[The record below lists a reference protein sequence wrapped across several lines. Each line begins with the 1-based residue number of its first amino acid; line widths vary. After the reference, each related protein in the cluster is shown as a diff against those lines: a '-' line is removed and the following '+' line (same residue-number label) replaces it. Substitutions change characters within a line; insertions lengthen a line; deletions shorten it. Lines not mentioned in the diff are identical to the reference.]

1 MTFNGHKKH
10 EKNYAELCCVSNFSF
25 HRGASHPEELVF
37 QAAALGYRALALT
50 DECSLAGAVRAL
62 KAAEEASL
70 QLILG
75 SRFALGDDVG
85 DDVSLIVLVRC
96 QAGYT
101 QLCRLITSARRAG
114 TKGRYRLSQADLA
127 GHDLSACWLLVLPA
141 HAKQPGARA
150 HALLSDLV
158 CRYPKATRIALALHR
173 GALDGLHMEHLATLR
188 LRYGVPIVAVG
199 DVHMHCRSRLVLQD
213 VFTALRH
220 HTTVAEAGTLLAANG
235 ERYLRPIADLADL
248 YPAATLAETTRLAAG
263 CTFNLRDICYDYPA
277 ELVPRGHTSSSYLR
291 NLVEEG
297 GISRWPNGFSSA
309 VRRQL
314 EDEFELIEAKN
325 YPHYFLT
332 VHDIVR
338 EAKARGI
345 LCQGR
350 GSSANSVVCYCL
362 GITEVD
368 PTRHELLFER
378 FISESR
384 NEPPDIDVDFEHER
398 REEIIQ
404 YIYAKYGRGRAA
416 LAATVIRYRPR
427 SAMRDIGR
435 ALDLSADQIDIV
447 AGELSSRAD
456 DGTLGEQ
463 LAERGVYLEARLLQR
478 MLRLVDTLLGFPRHL
493 SQHVGGFVLSQ
504 RPLEELVPVENAAML
519 DRTIIQ
525 WDKDDLDAV
534 GLMKI
539 DVLALGMLSCIR
551 RCFDLIAGHT
561 GRLLSMAGIPAKD
574 SATYAMI
581 QAADTIGVF
590 QIESRAQM
598 TMLPRLKP
606 ARFFDL
612 VVEVAIVRPG
622 PIQGGMVHPY
632 LKARENPQA
641 VTYPSEA
648 LRGVLERTLG
658 VPIFQEQVMKIAMVA
673 ADFTGSEANGL
684 RKSMAAWK
692 KDGGLE
698 PWRER
703 LKSGMRANGYDEDF
717 ADRIFEQIKG
727 FGSYGF
733 PESHAVSFALLVYV
747 SAYLKCH
754 YPAAFAAALLNSQPM
769 GFYAPAQIVRDARAH
784 GVAVR
789 AADVRY
795 SEIETRL
802 EGRPGEAAHPQQRAA
817 LRLGLNRIKGLS
829 AAAAGAIVAAR
840 GQRRF
845 VDVADLVTRAGL
857 DKRARNALARADA
870 LAGLAGDRHNAQ
882 WQIAAASVH
891 DDLFAE
897 VIPEESAIAL
907 AAPSEGADVAA
918 DYNSTGLTLR
928 RHPVALMRAEL
939 NRLGVMQGTAFKRA
953 PHQSSVHV
961 AGIVTMRQRPGS
973 AKGTTFVTLEDETTS
988 INVIV
993 RLDILARFRVAVLSA
1008 RLLRVVGT
1016 MQRAGPVTHCLAQEI
1031 VDETPRLGAL
1041 QTRSRDFH

>member
-1 MTFNGHKKH
+1 MEDSDPIH
-10 EKNYAELCCVSNFSF
+10 EDDYAELCCVSNFSF
-25 HRGASHPEELVF
+25 HRGASHPEELIT

-50 DECSLAGAVRAL
+50 DECSLAGAVRAWM
-62 KAAEEASL
+62 AAEKHRMK
-70 QLILG
+70 LILG
-75 SRFALGDDVG
+75 SRFTLQEDVTLIALA
-85 DDVSLIVLVRC
+85 RNRE
-96 QAGYT
+96 GYT
-101 QLCRLITSARRAG
+101 QLCRLITAARRASD
-114 TKGRYRLSQADLA
+114 KGGYRLSLADLA
-127 GHDLSACWLLVLPA
+127 GHDLSCCWLLVLPA
-141 HAKQPGARA
+141 YAQAPLPAL
-150 HALLSDLV
+150 HALLADLV
-158 CRYPKATRIALALHR
+158 CRYPRSVRLALALHR
-173 GALDGLHMEHLATLR
+173 GPLDALHVERLSKLR
-188 LRYGVPIVAVG
+188 RHYGVPIVAVG
-199 DVHMHCRSRLVLQD
+199 DVHMHCRSRLVLQN
-213 VFTALRH
+213 VFTALRR
-220 HTTVAEAGTLLAANG
+220 HTTVAAAGTALAPNG
-235 ERYLRPIADLADL
+235 ERYLRPRADLALL
-248 YPAATLAETTRLAAG
+248 YPAKMRAAS
-263 CTFNLRDICYDYPA
+263 CRIADDCVFDLREIEYDYPA
-277 ELVPRGHTSSSYLR
+277 ELVPAGHTSASHLR
-291 NLVEEG
+291 KLVEKG
-297 GISRWPNGFSSA
+297 AINRWPNGVLA
-309 VRRQL
+309 KVREQI
-314 EDEFELIEAKN
+314 EKELALIDAMG

-338 EAKARGI
+338 EARARGI

-368 PTRHELLFER
+368 PGRHELLFER

-384 NEPPDIDVDFEHER
+384 NEPPDIDVDFEHSR

-427 SAMRDIGR
+427 SAMRDVGR
-435 ALDLSADQIDIV
+435 ALGLSADQIDVV
-447 AGELSSRAD
+447 AGELSRRAD
-456 DGTLGEQ
+456 DGTIAEQ
-463 LAERGVYLEARLLQR
+463 LAERGVRLDARLLQR
-478 MLRLVDTLLGFPRHL
+478 MLGLVDTLMGFPRHL

-504 RPLEELVPVENAAML
+504 RPLEELVPVENAAMP

-525 WDKDDLDAV
+525 WDKDDLEAV

-632 LKARENPQA
+632 LKARENPAQ
-641 VTYPSEA
+641 VSYPSEA
-648 LRGVLERTLG
+648 LRGVLARTLG

-673 ADFTGSEANGL
+673 ADFTGDEANGL

-703 LKSGMRANGYDEDF
+703 LKSGMRANGYDDGF

-769 GFYAPAQIVRDARAH
+769 GFYAPAQIVADARAH

-795 SEIETRL
+795 SEVESRL
-802 EGRPGEAAHPQQRAA
+802 ESCPGEAAHPERRAA
-817 LRLGLNRIKGLS
+817 LRLGLDRIKGLS
-829 AAAAGAIVAAR
+829 EAAATRIVAAR
-840 GQRRF
+840 CARGF
-845 VDVADLVTRAGL
+845 IDIADLVTRARL
-857 DKRARNALARADA
+857 DKRARDALARADA
-870 LAGLAGDRHNAQ
+870 LAGLAGDRHRAQ
-882 WQIAAASVH
+882 WQSAATAVH
-891 DDLFAE
+891 DDLFADIQPVE
-897 VIPEESAIAL
+897 DDVAL
-907 AAPSEGADVAA
+907 PAPAEGADITA

-928 RHPVALMRAEL
+928 RHPIALMRAEL
-939 NRLGVMQGTAFKRA
+939 ARLGVIPGAAFKRLNHEA
-953 PHQSSVHV
+953 SAHV

-973 AKGTTFVTLEDETTS
+973 AKGVTFVTLEDETATV
-988 INVIV
+988 NVIV
-993 RLDILARFRVAVLSA
+993 RRDVLAQFRVAVLSA
-1008 RLLRVVGT
+1008 RLLRVVGV
-1016 MQRAGPVTHCLAQEI
+1016 MQRAGPVTHCLAHEI
-1031 VDETPRLGAL
+1031 IDETARLGTL